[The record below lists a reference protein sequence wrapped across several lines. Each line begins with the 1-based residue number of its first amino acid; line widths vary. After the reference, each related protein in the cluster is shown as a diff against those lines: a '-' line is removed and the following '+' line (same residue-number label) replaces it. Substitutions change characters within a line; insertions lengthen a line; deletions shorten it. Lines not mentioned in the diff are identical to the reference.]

1 MKNKYSNFKL
11 GIFVTVSLVLLIVSL
26 YYIGNK
32 KHLFSKTTT
41 IYAVFHSIDGLRAGN
56 NVRFAGIDI
65 GNVSEVK
72 IINDSTVIVSIQIE
86 EDASRF
92 INKNAVANV
101 GSDGL
106 MGNKLVNIIASS
118 VASTPIANNDTLLSE
133 TPIAS
138 DQMMRTLNN
147 TNNNVLDITNDL
159 KNITKRINSSNA
171 LWSLLSDTGAAN
183 QLLATIDKL
192 ESTANNANRLS
203 SDASQI
209 VKDIRAGKGSAG
221 KLLVEDSIANEMEG
235 LLIKLNDA
243 SDTAKLALHHMHEFM
258 KDLNMTPG
266 SLGVLARDT
275 VMAND
280 MKSMMFNLKESTYN
294 LNENMKALQGNVF
307 FKSYFKNQEKK
318 EEKKEKKGK

>member
-65 GNVSEVK
+65 GTVSEVK
-72 IINDSTVIVSIQIE
+72 IINDSTVVVAIQIE

-92 INKNAVANV
+92 INKNAIADV

-106 MGNKLVNIIASS
+106 MGNKLVNINPGTTASS
-118 VASTPIANNDTLLSE
+118 PIQNNDTLQSE

-159 KNITKRINSSNA
+159 KNITKRINESNA

-183 QLLATIDKL
+183 QMRMTIDKL
-192 ESTANNANRLS
+192 AKTASNANQLS
-203 SDASQI
+203 LDAASL
-209 VKDIRAGKGSAG
+209 VKDMKAGKGTAG
-221 KLLVEDSIANEMEG
+221 KLLAQDSIANEMES
-235 LLIKLNDA
+235 LLSKLNDA

-280 MKSMMFNLKESTYN
+280 MKAMMFNMKESTYH
-294 LNENMKALQGNVF
+294 LDENMKALQGNVF
-307 FKSYFKNQEKK
+307 FRKYFKEQEKK
-318 EEKKEKKGK
+318 KKKAGK

>member
-32 KHLFSKTTT
+32 KHMFSKTTT

-106 MGNKLVNIIASS
+106 MGNKLVNIIAS
-118 VASTPIANNDTLLSE
+118 AAAAAPIANNDTLLSE

-159 KNITKRINSSNA
+159 KNITKRINESNA
-171 LWSLLSDTGAAN
+171 LWSLLSDTGAAH
-183 QLLATIDKL
+183 QMLATIDKL
-192 ESTANNANRLS
+192 EATANNANRLS
-203 SDASQI
+203 SDAAQI
-209 VKDIRAGKGSAG
+209 VKDIKAGKGSAG

-235 LLIKLNDA
+235 LLSKLNDA

-258 KDLNMTPG
+258 RDLNMTPG

-280 MKSMMFNLKESTYN
+280 MKSMMFNLKESTYH
-294 LNENMKALQGNVF
+294 LDENMKALQGNIF
-307 FKSYFKNQEKK
+307 FKKYFKNQEKK
-318 EEKKEKKGK
+318 KKAGN

>member
-11 GIFVTVSLVLLIVSL
+11 GTFVTVSLIVLIVSL

-32 KHLFSKTTT
+32 KHMFSKTTT

-65 GNVSEVK
+65 GNVSKVK
-72 IINDSTVIVSIQIE
+72 IINDSTVIVSIIIE
-86 EDASRF
+86 EDSKRF
-92 INKNAVANV
+92 ICKNAIADV

-106 MGNKLVNIIASS
+106 MGNKLVNISPNQVPAL
-118 VASTPIANNDTLLSE
+118 PIEESDTILSI

-138 DQMMRTLNN
+138 DQMIRTLNN
-147 TNNNVLDITNDL
+147 TNNNVLDITSDL
-159 KNITKRINSSNA
+159 KSITKRINSSNA
-171 LWSLLSDTGAAN
+171 LWALLSDTGAAN

-192 ESTANNANRLS
+192 KNTANNANRLS

-209 VKDIRAGKGSAG
+209 VMDIRAGKGTAG
-221 KLLVEDSIANEMEG
+221 KLLVEDSIADEMKS
-235 LLIKLNDA
+235 LLSNLNDA

-258 KDLNMTPG
+258 KDINMTPG

-280 MKSMMFNLKESTYN
+280 MKSMMFNLKESTYH
-294 LNENMKALQGNVF
+294 LDENMKALQMNVF
-307 FKSYFKNQEKK
+307 FRKYFKNQEKK
-318 EEKKEKKGK
+318 KKAGK

>member
-11 GIFVTVSLVLLIVSL
+11 GVFVTVSLIVLIVSL

-32 KHLFSKTTT
+32 KHMFSKTTT

-65 GNVSEVK
+65 GNVSKVK
-72 IINDSTVIVSIQIE
+72 IINDSTVIVSIIIE
-86 EDASRF
+86 EDSKKF
-92 INKNAVANV
+92 ICKNAIADV

-106 MGNKLVNIIASS
+106 MGNKLINISPNQVPAL
-118 VASTPIANNDTLLSE
+118 PIEESDTILSI

-138 DQMMRTLNN
+138 DQMIRTLNN
-147 TNNNVLDITNDL
+147 TNNNVLDITSDL
-159 KNITKRINSSNA
+159 KSITKRINSSNA
-171 LWSLLSDTGAAN
+171 LWALLSDTGAAN

-192 ESTANNANRLS
+192 ENTANNANRLS

-209 VKDIRAGKGSAG
+209 VMDIRAGKGTAG
-221 KLLVEDSIANEMEG
+221 KLLVEDSIADEMKS
-235 LLIKLNDA
+235 LLSNLNDA

-258 KDLNMTPG
+258 KDINMTPG

-275 VMAND
+275 VMANY
-280 MKSMMFNLKESTYN
+280 MKSMKFNLKESTFH
-294 LNENMKALQGNVF
+294 LDENMKALQGNVF
-307 FKSYFKNQEKK
+307 FRKYFKN
-318 EEKKEKKGK
+318 KEKKKKVGK

>member
-41 IYAVFHSIDGLRAGN
+41 IHAVFHSIDGLRAGN

-65 GNVSEVK
+65 GNVSAVK
-72 IINDSTVIVSIQIE
+72 IVNDSTVIVSIQIE
-86 EDASRF
+86 EDSKRF
-92 INKNAVANV
+92 ICKNAVADV

-106 MGNKLVNIIASS
+106 MGNKLVNINPNEVPAP
-118 VASTPIANNDTLLSE
+118 PIENNDTIQSI

-138 DQMMRTLNN
+138 DQMIRTLNN

-159 KNITKRINSSNA
+159 KSITKRINSSNA

-183 QLLATIDKL
+183 QLLATIDRL
-192 ESTANNANRLS
+192 ESTANN
-203 SDASQI
+203 
-209 VKDIRAGKGSAG
+209 
-221 KLLVEDSIANEMEG
+221 
-235 LLIKLNDA
+235 
-243 SDTAKLALHHMHEFM
+243 
-258 KDLNMTPG
+258 LNMTPG

-280 MKSMMFNLKESTYN
+280 MKSMMFNLKESTHH
-294 LNENMKALQGNVF
+294 LDENMKALQGNVF
-307 FKSYFKNQEKK
+307 FRKYFKNQEKK
-318 EEKKEKKGK
+318 KKAGK

>member
-1 MKNKYSNFKL
+1 MKNKFSNFKL
-11 GIFVTVSLVLLIVSL
+11 GIFVTVSLVLLIVSF

-41 IYAVFHSIDGLRAGN
+41 IYAVFHCIDGLRAGN

-72 IINDSTVIVSIQIE
+72 ILNDSTVIVSIQIE
-86 EDASRF
+86 EDSKRF
-92 INKNAVANV
+92 ICKNAVADV

-106 MGNKLVNIIASS
+106 MGNKLVNINPGQTA
-118 VASTPIANNDTLLSE
+118 AAPIENNDTIQSI
-133 TPIAS
+133 TPVAS
-138 DQMMRTLNN
+138 DQMIRTLNN

-159 KNITKRINSSNA
+159 KNITKRINESNA

-183 QLLATIDKL
+183 QMRMTIAKL
-192 ESTANNANRLS
+192 EKTAVNANQLS
-203 SDASQI
+203 SDAEQI
-209 VKDIRAGKGSAG
+209 VRDIRAGKGSAG
-221 KLLVEDSIANEMEG
+221 KLLVQDSIANEMES
-235 LLIKLNDA
+235 LLTKLNDA

-280 MKSMMFNLKESTYN
+280 MKSMMFNLKESTYH
-294 LNENMKALQGNVF
+294 LDENMKALQGNIF
-307 FKSYFKNQEKK
+307 FRKYFKEQDKK
-318 EEKKEKKGK
+318 KKSGK

>member
-11 GIFVTVSLVLLIVSL
+11 GTFVTVSLIVLIVSL

-32 KHLFSKTTT
+32 KHMFSKTTT

-65 GNVSEVK
+65 GNVSKVK
-72 IINDSTVIVSIQIE
+72 IINDSTVIVSIIIE
-86 EDASRF
+86 EDSKRF
-92 INKNAVANV
+92 ICKNAIADV

-106 MGNKLVNIIASS
+106 MGNKLVNISPNQVPAL
-118 VASTPIANNDTLLSE
+118 PIEESDTILSI

-138 DQMMRTLNN
+138 DQMIRTLNN
-147 TNNNVLDITNDL
+147 TNNNVLDITSDL
-159 KNITKRINSSNA
+159 KSITKRINSSNA
-171 LWSLLSDTGAAN
+171 LWALLSDTGAAN

-192 ESTANNANRLS
+192 KNTANNANRLS

-209 VKDIRAGKGSAG
+209 VMDIRAGKGTG
-221 KLLVEDSIANEMEG
+221 KLLVEYSIADEMKS
-235 LLIKLNDA
+235 LLSNLNDA

-258 KDLNMTPG
+258 KDINMTPG

-280 MKSMMFNLKESTYN
+280 MKSMMFNLKESTYH
-294 LNENMKALQGNVF
+294 LDENMKALQMNVF
-307 FKSYFKNQEKK
+307 FRKYFKNQEKK
-318 EEKKEKKGK
+318 KKAGK